1 MRERTIRVAMVDD
14 HIMVRKGLRLMLEEA
29 AENIALVGEA
39 SDGRTA
45 VALVE
50 HLQPDVVLM
59 DVRMPA
65 LDGIAALKQIRTS
78 WPQIAVIILTT
89 YDEDDLILRGMRAGA
104 CGYLLKDTPL
114 ETLLYAIRTAA
125 RGEMLMQPAIMARLL
140 TYLPDKASGEK
151 RLRSP
156 SYGYGTLTKREREV
170 LVGLAR
176 GERTKEIA
184 ADLGITERTV
194 RAYLTSIYTKLNV
207 DSRTAAIAVA
217 VEHGLLAG
225 EEKNHNE

>member
-1 MRERTIRVAMVDD
+1 MSEQTIRVVIVDD

-29 AENIALVGEA
+29 AENIALIGEA

-45 VALVE
+45 VTLVE
-50 HLQPDVVLM
+50 QLQPDVVLM

-65 LDGIAALKQIRTS
+65 LDGIAALKQIRAAS
-78 WPQIAVIILTT
+78 PHIAVIILTT
-89 YDEDDLILRGMRAGA
+89 YDEDDVILRSMRAGA

-125 RGEMLMQPAIMARLL
+125 RGEMLVQPSVMARLL
-140 TYLPDKASGEK
+140 THLPNKTAREGQIM
-151 RLRSP
+151 SP

-170 LVGLAR
+170 LAGLAR
-176 GERTKEIA
+176 GERSKEIA
-184 ADLGITERTV
+184 AHLGITERTV

-217 VEHGLLAG
+217 VEHHLLSG
-225 EEKNHNE
+225 EK

>member
-1 MRERTIRVAMVDD
+1 MSERTIRVVIVDD
-14 HIMVRKGLRLMLEEA
+14 HVMVRKGLRLMLEEA
-29 AENIALVGEA
+29 GENIALVGDA

-45 VALVE
+45 VTLVE

-65 LDGIAALKQIRTS
+65 LDGIAALKQIRAA

-89 YDEDDLILRGMRAGA
+89 YEEDDVILRSMRAGA

-125 RGEMLMQPAIMARLL
+125 RGEMLVQPAIMARLL
-140 TYLPDKASGEK
+140 AHLPDKTAGSE
-151 RLRSP
+151 SVTHP
-156 SYGYGTLTKREREV
+156 SYGYGILTKRERDV
-170 LVGLAR
+170 LAGLAR
-176 GERTKEIA
+176 GERSKEIA
-184 ADLGITERTV
+184 AHLGITERTV

-217 VEHGLLAG
+217 VEHGLLS
-225 EEKNHNE
+225 